1 MTLKNNHTDGN
12 MNVIK
17 STNSIVRDKNTN
29 INETMD
35 NVLTLPKIKVLNDNQ
50 RQIEISKVKHFSPT
64 EKININNR
72 INIKNISEIK
82 QSIQNILK
90 RNNQSKD
97 VKRIKQRNLFKVVK
111 MKSKDKKLPS
121 FEMGLSSNKK
131 LLPEKI
137 RGKRADSSI
146 KLKTIHVVVP
156 SYQTQTKRAI
166 MMIILLRILMIII
179 IMIMMKIK
187 SIIIQ

>member
-131 LLPEKI
+131 ILPEKI
-137 RGKRADSSI
+137 RGIRADSSI

-156 SYQTQTKRAI
+156 SYQTQTKKAI
-166 MMIILLRILMIII
+166 IMIII
-179 IMIMMKIK
+179 MRIIMIIIIMMKIK
-187 SIIIQ
+187 SIFIQ